1 MLLGSSSSSNNS
13 LSKTTTE
20 NKNSNSNS
28 NSRQH
33 QEQTRQE
40 VIVLIVF
47 SVQQVPIALP
57 LDGVG
62 AILGLLLGPT
72 FRGVGVLGRCRGGRD
87 KAGLPFIGAGQ
98 VASMR
103 LELRV
108 AKWRKYARG
117 VGIDPPRT
125 AAAMTQVTRLRR
137 ELEVFRSGSEEIPD
151 PQRLLGQ
158 MVREHFVDWLLEAVP
173 LLRDPGRR
181 EDLETLL
188 YQGIVATV
196 FDSGLSGP
204 VLQLVNT
211 RGQWEAT
218 FEAAMGAAST
228 VMEGEMVPGRAVSL
242 PSVASS
248 SADRL
253 RDPPD
258 ARGAAVLATVEVEEN
273 EGDVHTAVQGAS
285 ARVVVTGPSY
295 RRLSGVFFTCGEV
308 WEILVDGC
316 DDLCQESHELDGWW
330 RLVSNAS
337 CFEVYEGYVSNTSRR
352 GKEGLIVSGRHGW
365 QTLKVG
371 GAPLIDTVA
380 GKLVEAW
387 REKVSSEQAQQ
398 GRSVRIVVTGPSY
411 RRVPGVFFSCGE
423 AWEVLADICDDLC
436 QGSHKLDGRWKLI
449 SSSSCFEVY
458 EGYVS
463 NTSRRGKEGLI
474 VSGRN
479 GWQKRKVG
487 GTPLIDIVAGKLVE
501 AWKENVA
508 FEEAQ
513 VAGEDRSSAVVLGR
527 KRPAGPGVPDTN
539 NHEDE

>member
-1 MLLGSSSSSNNS
+1 M
-13 LSKTTTE
+13 
-20 NKNSNSNS
+20 
-28 NSRQH
+28 
-33 QEQTRQE
+33 
-40 VIVLIVF
+40 LIVF

-137 ELEVFRSGSEEIPD
+137 ELEVFRSGSEEIPN

-158 MVREHFVDWLLEAVP
+158 MVREHFADWLLEAVP

-211 RGQWEAT
+211 HGQWEAT

-295 RRLSGVFFTCGEV
+295 CRLSGVFFTCGEV

-316 DDLCQESHELDGWW
+316 DDLCQESHELDGRW

-337 CFEVYEGYVSNTSRR
+337 CFEVYDGVRVQHFT
-352 GKEGLIVSGRHGW
+352 
-365 QTLKVG
+365 
-371 GAPLIDTVA
+371 
-380 GKLVEAW
+380 AW
-387 REKVSSEQAQQ
+387 Q
-398 GRSVRIVVTGPSY
+398 GRPDSKWSSRVADTEGRRSPTDRHRGRQACGGLEGEGVLRAGSARDVRKN
-411 RRVPGVFFSCGE
+411 R
-423 AWEVLADICDDLC
+423 
-436 QGSHKLDGRWKLI
+436 
-449 SSSSCFEVY
+449 
-458 EGYVS
+458 GY
-463 NTSRRGKEGLI
+463 G
-474 VSGRN
+474 
-479 GWQKRKVG
+479 
-487 GTPLIDIVAGKLVE
+487 A
-501 AWKENVA
+501 
-508 FEEAQ
+508 
-513 VAGEDRSSAVVLGR
+513 
-527 KRPAGPGVPDTN
+527 
-539 NHEDE
+539 